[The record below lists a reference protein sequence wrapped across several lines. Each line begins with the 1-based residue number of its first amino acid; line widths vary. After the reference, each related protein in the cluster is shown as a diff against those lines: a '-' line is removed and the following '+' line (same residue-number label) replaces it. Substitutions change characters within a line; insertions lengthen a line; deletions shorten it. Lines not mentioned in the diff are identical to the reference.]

1 MISSRYKLCLVA
13 ARAILLA
20 VLSFHGTSGV
30 AMSFP
35 EPQNKTAA
43 RDEKES
49 RSAAQQKID
58 SQLLYALRQKH
69 GEAGKNG
76 VPLLPIKLRTDPQGR
91 VQVDIRAIVS
101 QQLNSRIEKLGG
113 KVVSTGE
120 RLEST
125 IAFMPLESMEDL
137 ASCSQVKSIIPAA
150 ESATH

>member
-1 MISSRYKLCLVA
+1 MPSPEQQSKP
-13 ARAILLA
+13 A
-20 VLSFHGTSGV
+20 V
-30 AMSFP
+30 
-35 EPQNKTAA
+35 
-43 RDEKES
+43 RDETKS
-49 RSAAQQKID
+49 RTAAQQKID

-76 VPLLPIKLRTDPQGR
+76 VPFLPVKLRTDAQGR
-91 VQVDIRAIVS
+91 ALVDIRAIVS

-125 IAFMPLESMEDL
+125 IAFMPLDTLEKL
-137 ASCSQVKSIIPAA
+137 ASCSQVKFIGPAA